1 MVVGNSTARG
11 HTTRSV
17 ARSSGVTG
25 AEGLEMLKSI
35 IDFEKALELAVIL
48 SWEELVKPE
57 DHSSIHVEYANVD
70 GIPIASLQIWA
81 MYKRYENLVCDYSV
95 VPSSGSQ
102 LQRARFANAYASQS
116 LAEALDFI
124 MQNQSQFSRPTG
136 RGVNGLVQVAA
147 PTKEDRASAADWWH
161 AMMTE
166 FVRKAPPSYV
176 QPELTLGT
184 FTEPKTQAN

>member
-1 MVVGNSTARG
+1 
-11 HTTRSV
+11 
-17 ARSSGVTG
+17 
-25 AEGLEMLKSI
+25 LKII
-35 IDFEKALELAVIL
+35 IDFEKALEFAVIS
-48 SWEELVKPE
+48 SWEELVKAE
-57 DHSSIHVEYANVD
+57 NHSSIHVEYASVD

-102 LQRARFANAYASQS
+102 LQRARFGNAYASET
-116 LAEALDFI
+116 LTEALDFI

-136 RGVNGLVQVAA
+136 RGVHGLVQVAA
-147 PTKEDRASAADWWH
+147 PTKEQRARAAEWWH

-166 FVRKAPPSYV
+166 LVRKAPPSYV